1 MRYSRIFLIM
11 LLLLLFLLVAG
22 CGTAHDLST
31 PEGAAKVYVE
41 AMIKGDSELMGK
53 VNRSGPLDFPTHY
66 LMSDFAPDYA
76 GRELSEFTF
85 ELDSEDSGK
94 VLIISEDGQSHIRV
108 KRIGDSYYFVGF
120 K

>member
-1 MRYSRIFLIM
+1 MRHRIFLVF
-11 LLLLLFLLVAG
+11 LLLLLVAG
-22 CGTAHDLST
+22 CGTSAHDLST

-41 AMIKGDSELMGK
+41 AMIKGDSELMDK

-85 ELDSEDSGK
+85 ELDPDDNGK

-108 KRIGDSYYFVGF
+108 KRIGDNYYFVGF
-120 K
+120 R